1 MGLVGPELAHLS
13 RVYLESP
20 RALVFRSPSSEWL
33 AWVVLLPI
41 ATRLSLLANPI
52 FGQLTRA
59 WGYNLRFVGI
69 DREHRV
75 FDFRSLLSDG
85 LLTQLIR
92 LLGQAQDQRVEH
104 RKEAGLESPR
114 TQALTTDL
122 LFASLAADMLT
133 VLDRRRSDW
142 GKHLDTSHRLE
153 TDQRDSL
160 FQRESRYPDF
170 MKGLHVALRNG
181 LIDLPFYGRVLRSI
195 DLREQAIEQRLAN
208 FLESCLDP
216 ISLAKLSKAS
226 VGKHLGC
233 YNWLHLSPRHA
244 ANRAHILRELP
255 NFAAYFAES
264 LVPLDSWASGD
275 GPTHDDQWNVD
286 DRGTDLGN
294 HTQELC
300 GEAFADNAVRS
311 ELWDQDFQNAPSDLS
326 SLNLARTSGQFSS
339 HDSSHDSSQFSSRS
353 NHAPKMPTL
362 DLALQASRHGTV
374 HSLHWSAVLRR
385 AVDAGQDRAV
395 IEALAQR
402 FAVPDNVLRRL
413 WRDKPAGLSVLP
425 TWQLGK
431 VLRQLAQVHGRDW
444 PQDDETWAL
453 LLEVSAA

>member
-1 MGLVGPELAHLS
+1 M
-13 RVYLESP
+13 YLESP

-52 FGQLTRA
+52 FGQLTRS

-92 LLGQAQDQRVEH
+92 LLGQSQVGEGQAKALHRREAQSQ
-104 RKEAGLESPR
+104 
-114 TQALTTDL
+114 TTDL

-153 TDQRDSL
+153 TEQRDSL

-170 MKGLHVALRNG
+170 MKGLRAALRDD

-195 DLREQAIEQRLAN
+195 DLREQAIEQRLAS

-216 ISLAKLSKAS
+216 ISLTKLNKAS

-264 LVPLDSWASGD
+264 LVPLDSWASSGSRDEAMGLGLSDEYEDRDD
-275 GPTHDDQWNVD
+275 GLRH
-286 DRGTDLGN
+286 
-294 HTQELC
+294 
-300 GEAFADNAVRS
+300 S
-311 ELWDQDFQNAPSDLS
+311 ELWEDAP
-326 SLNLARTSGQFSS
+326 
-339 HDSSHDSSQFSSRS
+339 RS
-353 NHAPKMPTL
+353 FEDELHLERAPHSPQGSKIPTL
-362 DLALQASRHGTV
+362 DLAKQASRHGTV
-374 HSLHWSAVLRR
+374 HSLHWAAILRR

-395 IEALAQR
+395 IEALSQR

-413 WRDKPAGLSVLP
+413 WCDKPAGLLALP

-453 LLEVSAA
+453 LLEVSAS